1 MSKWCTITVE
11 VNVVNKQRCRVTGGR
26 VKLAIV
32 RDVATLTMSNVE
44 CNDTGTY
51 SLILTND
58 LGQDTVTSSVT
69 IEGGQREKPLDQNRI
84 VFFFIESSVVTV

>member
-1 MSKWCTITVE
+1 M
-11 VNVVNKQRCRVTGGR
+11 
-26 VKLAIV
+26 KLAVV

-44 CNDTGTY
+44 CDDTGTY

-69 IEGGQREKPLDQNRI
+69 IEG
-84 VFFFIESSVVTV
+84 